1 MYSIRYIWSLMVE
14 FVGAISCIISPRAT
28 SIDDGDEG
36 DKGFGNFGEFSDIL
50 FIIIVILIPYI
61 YNRNFIND

>member
-1 MYSIRYIWSLMVE
+1 MVE
-14 FVGAISCIISPRAT
+14 FVGAISCIISPRAIST
-28 SIDDGDEG
+28 DEEDEEDEG
-36 DKGFGNFGEFSDIL
+36 EEGFCNFGEFSDIL